1 MVDLSKN
8 RRIFL
13 RPGYTDM
20 RLGVIGLSKLIGKP
34 ETGCAYA
41 FCGAKGRTVKIIEY
55 EGQSIWL
62 HIKKAPYGVKFSWP
76 DTGSDQEVD
85 KDTLMLLL
93 DSIDAV
99 ARLRSGGKNRETI
112 VY

>member
-1 MVDLSKN
+1 M
-8 RRIFL
+8 
-13 RPGYTDM
+13 
-20 RLGVIGLSKLIGKP
+20 
-34 ETGCAYA
+34 
-41 FCGAKGRTVKIIEY
+41 KIIEY

-99 ARLRSGGKNRETI
+99 GVAKRIPILRAGC
-112 VY
+112 